1 MPPPQ
6 GAAHPRLRVA
16 FLGTPHFAVPTLRRL
31 LPAHDVVAVLAQPD
45 RPSGRGRGVARGPVA
60 QLADAAE
67 VPVLQPVRLRRGPEA
82 EAAKA
87 ALAALRPD
95 VLVVAAYGLI
105 LPADV
110 LAIAPHGALNV
121 HASLLPRWRGAAPVQ
136 AAILAG
142 DAETGVSI
150 MLLDE
155 GLDTGPVLAREATPI
170 GEAETAGQLSARLA
184 ELGGGLLEET
194 LPRWVAGELRA
205 EPQDEAAAT
214 HAPKL
219 AKADG
224 ALDPAWPADELAR
237 RVRGLDPW
245 PGAFL
250 RLPDGRRL
258 KVLAAAAETAVEPA
272 PPGTL
277 RLLGGRLGM
286 DAADGWLWLERVQP
300 EGRPPMDG
308 ASFLRGRPD
317 LQGAMIEAPATVRPS

>member
-67 VPVLQPVRLRRGPEA
+67 VPVLQPARLRRGDEA
-82 EAAKA
+82 EATKTAV
-87 ALAALRPD
+87 AALRPD

-184 ELGGGLLEET
+184 ELGGSLLEAT
-194 LPRWVAGELRA
+194 LPRWVAGEIVP

-224 ALDPAWPADELAR
+224 ALDPAWQVDELAR
-237 RVRGLDPW
+237 RVRGLEPW

-258 KVLAAAAETAVEPA
+258 KVLAASPEAAVEPA

-317 LQGAMIEAPATVRPS
+317 LQGAMIEAPATARRS